1 MKGRD
6 EMRGRMG
13 LVAEFVLIS
22 VSATFVVHAVGA
34 SAAAP
39 RAQAQAPMPTAEQVE
54 AAVAHA
60 DAQALAVNG
69 RR

>member
-1 MKGRD
+1 
-6 EMRGRMG
+6 MRGKLG
-13 LVAEFVLIS
+13 LVMEFVLIS
-22 VSATFVVHAVGA
+22 VSATFVVHAAGV

-39 RAQAQAPMPTAEQVE
+39 EPQAPLPTAAQIE